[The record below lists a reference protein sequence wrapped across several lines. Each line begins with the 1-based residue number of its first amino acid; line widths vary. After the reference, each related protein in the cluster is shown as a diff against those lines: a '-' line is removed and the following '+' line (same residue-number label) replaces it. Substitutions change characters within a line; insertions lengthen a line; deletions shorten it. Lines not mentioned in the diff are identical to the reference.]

1 MNRYWLETRRLAAC
15 AAITLAFGCA
25 GDSRPKEVAQQKVS
39 TYFDLGVDYLRNGN
53 PAMAVRELQ
62 AALAIDPNHAR
73 IHHALAEAYRV
84 TGRFPEAEAH
94 LQRAVQLEPS
104 YQGARLSLSALY
116 IQMDR
121 YEEAIQ
127 ESQPLVA
134 DPTFPGP
141 WRALTNVGWA
151 QIKLGRDDEARKS
164 LEEALTMRPGYWPA
178 LLNLGILDS
187 KEGRRQEALEKFTR
201 VLESKPGASAEA
213 ETNYRLAEIYVS
225 MGDRTRAL
233 EHLAVVIEGQPSS
246 DWGRR
251 SREYRN
257 LLQ

>member
-1 MNRYWLETRRLAAC
+1 MNRYWIETRRLAAC

-25 GDSRPKEVAQQKVS
+25 GESQPKEAAQQKVS
-39 TYFDLGVDYLRNGN
+39 TYYDLGVDYLRNGN

-62 AALAIDPNHAR
+62 AALAIDPDHAR

-121 YEEAIQ
+121 YEEAIR
-127 ESQPLVA
+127 ESQLLVA

-151 QIKLGRDDEARKS
+151 QFKLGRDGEARKS

-187 KEGRRQEALEKFTR
+187 KEGRRQEALENFTR

-233 EHLAVVIEGQPSS
+233 EHLAVVIENQPTS